1 MKPKV
6 ISPLIPEVFKMKKIL
21 RKHKLHSV
29 CEEARCPNIAECFL
43 KGTATFLI
51 MGDICTRNCP
61 YCDIEHGK
69 PKPLD
74 ENEPKNLAKV
84 VKKLN
89 LKYVV
94 ITSVN
99 RDDLEDGGASH
110 FAKVIKEIR
119 KLNPNTQIEVLIP
132 DFKYNWEALKIVV
145 NAKPDVINH
154 NIECVPSL
162 YKSVRP
168 RAIYEKSLELISKVK
183 EFNSKIKTKSGL
195 MVGLG
200 ERKEE
205 IFKTMEDLVQSGC
218 DIFTIGQYLQ
228 PSLDN
233 LPVKK
238 YYSDEEFKEFE
249 DYGYKIG
256 FKYVF
261 SGKLVRSSYNAM
273 EVYKSFE

>member
-61 YCDIEHGK
+61 YCDIEQGR

-74 ENEPKNLAKV
+74 KNEPKNLAKA
-84 VKKLN
+84 VKSLG

-110 FAKVIKEIR
+110 FAEVINELR
-119 KLNPNTQIEVLIP
+119 NQNPSLKIEVLIP
-132 DFKYNWEALKIVV
+132 DFKYNWNALKKVV
-145 NAKPDVINH
+145 DAKPDVINH

-162 YKSVRP
+162 YKTVRP
-168 RAIYEKSLELISKVK
+168 RADYKKALELISKVK
-183 EFNSKIKTKSGL
+183 EFDSSIKTKSGL

-200 ERKEE
+200 EKKEE
-205 IFKTMEDLVQSGC
+205 IFKTMEDLVNYNC
-218 DIFTIGQYLQ
+218 DIFTVGQYLQ
-228 PSLDN
+228 PSKDN
-233 LPVKK
+233 IPVKK
-238 YYSDEEFKEFE
+238 YYTDEEFKEIEEF
-249 DYGYKIG
+249 GYKIG

-261 SGKLVRSSYNAM
+261 SGKLVRSSYNA
-273 EVYKSFE
+273 EGVIKKID

>member
-6 ISPLIPEVFKMKKIL
+6 ISPLIPEVFKMKKTL

-29 CEEARCPNIAECFL
+29 CEEAKCPNIAECFL

-61 YCDIEHGK
+61 YCNIEHGK

-74 ENEPKNLAKV
+74 KNEPKNIAKA
-84 VKKLN
+84 VKSLN

-110 FAKVIKEIR
+110 FAEVIKEIR
-119 KLNPNTQIEVLIP
+119 NLNPNTQIEVLIP

-145 NAKPDVINH
+145 DAKPDVINH

-183 EFNSKIKTKSGL
+183 EFNSQIKTKSGI

-200 ERKEE
+200 EKKDE
-205 IFKTMEDLVQSGC
+205 IFQTMKDLVDYNC

-228 PSLDN
+228 PSLEN

-249 DYGYKIG
+249 EFGYQIG

-261 SGKLVRSSYNAM
+261 SGKLVRSSYNAS
-273 EVYKSFE
+273 EVYKNFG

>member
-6 ISPLIPEVFKMKKIL
+6 VSPLIPEVFKLKKIL
-21 RKHKLHSV
+21 RKHKLHTV
-29 CEEARCPNIAECFL
+29 CEEARCPNIGECFL

-84 VKKLN
+84 VKALN

-94 ITSVN
+94 ITSVT
-99 RDDLEDGGASH
+99 RDDLKDGGAFH
-110 FAKVIKEIR
+110 FARVIEEIR
-119 KLNPNTQIEVLIP
+119 NLNPNTYIEVLIP
-132 DFKYNWEALKIVV
+132 DFKYNWDALKTVV
-145 NAKPDVINH
+145 DVKPNVINH

-162 YKSVRP
+162 YKKVRP
-168 RAIYEKSLELISKVK
+168 KAKYEKSLELLEKVK
-183 EFNSKIKTKSGL
+183 SYDNRILTKSGI

-200 ERKEE
+200 ENKEE
-205 IFKTMEDLVQSGC
+205 IFKTMKDLKTHKC
-218 DIFTIGQYLQ
+218 DIFTVGQYLQ
-228 PSLDN
+228 PSKDN

-238 YYSDEEFKEFE
+238 FYTDKEFKEIEKF
-249 DYGYKIG
+249 GYSIG

-261 SGKLVRSSYNAM
+261 SGKLVRSSYNAL
-273 EVYKSFE
+273 EVFSKV